1 MGLLTLV
8 SVRSSCVCT
17 LTSQFGLLSKRR
29 LSLLFTMLVFKDII
43 TGDEMFT
50 DSYKYVEEND
60 AFYKVIGK
68 NITVKG
74 DEIQLEGSNPSA
86 EDGGDDFGGGES
98 TSGIDVCIHMR
109 LAETSFGAKK
119 EYIVYLKDYLK
130 ALKEKLTE
138 EGETEALAKLPN
150 IQKPV
155 AEILKGFKDLQFFT
169 GESGNP
175 DGMIAILDYQDI
187 DGEERPVVFFPKYG
201 IKMEKF

>member
-68 NITVKG
+68 NITVKS
-74 DEIQLEGSNPSA
+74 DDIQLERSNPSA
-86 EDGGDDFGGGES
+86 EGGDDGGFGGEDS
-98 TSGIDVCIHMR
+98 VSGIDVCIHMR
-109 LAETSFGAKK
+109 LVETSFGAKK
-119 EYIVYLKDYLK
+119 EYVVYLKDYLK
-130 ALKEKLTE
+130 NLKEKLTE
-138 EGETEALAKLPN
+138 EGEKEALEKLP
-150 IQKPV
+150 
-155 AEILKGFKDLQFFT
+155 
-169 GESGNP
+169 
-175 DGMIAILDYQDI
+175 
-187 DGEERPVVFFPKYG
+187 
-201 IKMEKF
+201 

>member
-8 SVRSSCVCT
+8 SVRCSCACA
-17 LTSQFGLLSKRR
+17 LISYFGLTFKA
-29 LSLLFTMLVFKDII
+29 LLFTMLVFKDII

-68 NITVKG
+68 NITVKS
-74 DEIQLEGSNPSA
+74 DDIQLEGSNPSA
-86 EDGGDDFGGGES
+86 EDGGDDFGAGGES
-98 TSGIDVCIHMR
+98 ISGIDVCIHMR

>member
-74 DEIQLEGSNPSA
+74 DDIQLEGSNPSA
-86 EDGGDDFGGGES
+86 EGGDEGGFGDAD
-98 TSGIDVCIHMR
+98 TVSGIDVCLHMR
-109 LAETSFGAKK
+109 L
-119 EYIVYLKDYLK
+119 
-130 ALKEKLTE
+130 
-138 EGETEALAKLPN
+138 
-150 IQKPV
+150 
-155 AEILKGFKDLQFFT
+155 
-169 GESGNP
+169 
-175 DGMIAILDYQDI
+175 
-187 DGEERPVVFFPKYG
+187 
-201 IKMEKF
+201 